1 MTLARLLAARALAL
15 AVLAAPT
22 EAGAVFV
29 GRSGGSVE
37 LGPASEGDLAAIASS
52 ELGDRGGE
60 DLQVLA
66 FNEPTIA
73 VNPTDPRNLAIADLG
88 LLRVSTDGGASF
100 SFPAIAVVPF
110 ATHTFGGDPS
120 LAFDSHGRL
129 FWTYL
134 GRRRNNQLLD
144 VFISQMNPATGA
156 ILPGYPV
163 NVSAASGFPAS
174 QGNDN
179 DKEWIA
185 ADRFPQSP
193 FRDRLYVVWTDFGPF
208 GTAVLA
214 TYSTDQGRTW
224 SPALILSLATVGF
237 VWPAHNAV
245 APDGSLYVAYH
256 FQHFFSGSDP
266 DGFSGNVVVHRSD
279 DGGAS
284 FASNTTAYA
293 PGDADI
299 TFNLQP
305 GAGGNRTLDGSIS
318 WTQGSAQPWVLP
330 DPRRPGHVYVV
341 AADDP
346 TNGVHGGGADDMNVY
361 LVRSTDGGSTWS
373 QPVQIDSGPV
383 GTTQFFPTA
392 AIADNSGCLA
402 VAWWDTRAGLANE
415 AGNFLLDFLV
425 RGSTDGG
432 IHFGPELQV
441 NDVPFDPDQG
451 APDRF
456 PPSGTLRIGEYNG
469 VSVVGATAHLVWTG
483 NLAGAQ
489 AGFFDSAT
497 VCEIEVGI
505 DVKPGSDSNPI
516 QPSGRG
522 VVPVALLGSEDFD
535 VADADP
541 GTLAFGPGGA
551 APSGQPESEDVN
563 GDGFTDLVSHHR
575 TRETGI
581 APGDTEACLE
591 GASFAGLPLRGCD
604 EVRIVGR
611 ARCGLGI
618 ELALLAPLL
627 ARRRARLLR
636 IARRRS

>member
-1 MTLARLLAARALAL
+1 MTLPGLIAARVLAL

-22 EAGAVFV
+22 AADAVFV

-37 LGPASEGDLAAIASS
+37 PGAASNGDLAAAIASS
-52 ELGDRGGE
+52 ELGGRGGE
-60 DLQVLA
+60 DLQVLG

-73 VNPTDPRNLAIADLG
+73 ANPTDPRNLAIADLG

-100 SFPAIAVVPF
+100 SFPVVAPLPF

-120 LAFDSHGRL
+120 LAFDSRGRL

-134 GRRRNNQLLD
+134 GRRRDNQLLD
-144 VFISQMNPATGA
+144 VFVSQVNPATGA
-156 ILPGYPV
+156 IRPGYPV
-163 NVSAASGFPAS
+163 NVSAAAGFPA
-174 QGNDN
+174 GHFTRANDN
-179 DKEWIA
+179 DKEWLA
-185 ADRFPQSP
+185 ADRYSTSP
-193 FRDRLYVVWTDFGPF
+193 FRDRLYVTWTRFGAF
-208 GTAVLA
+208 FEGTVVHSS
-214 TYSTDQGRTW
+214 YSTDQGQSW
-224 SPALILSLATVGF
+224 SPALTLSDPVEGF
-237 VWPAHNAV
+237 VWPVHNAV
-245 APDGSLYVAYH
+245 GSDGSVYVAYH
-256 FQHFFSGSDP
+256 AGDDFDGSSARV
-266 DGFSGNVVVHRSD
+266 FVLRSS

-284 FASNTTAYA
+284 FPMKTQAYA
-293 PGDADI
+293 PGAADI
-299 TFNLQP
+299 TFNVQFE
-305 GAGGNRTLDGSIS
+305 GRTLDGSVS

-346 TNGVHGGGADDMNVY
+346 TNTVHGGGADDMNVY

-373 QPVQIDSGPV
+373 DPVQIDSGPV
-383 GTTQFFPTA
+383 GTTQFFPTG
-392 AIADNSGCLA
+392 AIADDSGCLA
-402 VAWWDTRAGLANE
+402 VAWWDMRAGVTNE
-415 AGNFLLDFLV
+415 AGNLLLDFLV

-432 IHFGPELQV
+432 IHFGPEIQV

-469 VSVVGATAHLVWTG
+469 VAVTAATAHLVWTG
-483 NLAGAQ
+483 NFAGAQ
-489 AGFFDSAT
+489 AGFFDNAT
-497 VCEIEVGI
+497 VCEIEVGL

-522 VVPVALLGSEDFD
+522 VVPVALLGSESFD

-541 GTLAFGPGGA
+541 GTLVFGPDGA
-551 APSGQPESEDVN
+551 VPTGQPGVEDVN
-563 GDGFTDLVSHHR
+563 GDGFTDLVSHYR
-575 TRETGI
+575 TQETGI

-591 GASFAGLPLRGCD
+591 GATFAGLPLRGCD

-618 ELALLAPLL
+618 ELVLLAPLL
-627 ARRRARLLR
+627 ARRCARLGR
-636 IARRRS
+636 SARRGR